1 MDKLATVDE
10 VLLDYVDKGAQVFG
24 LKYTEKPPSPL
35 AALGIGGSAGEAR
48 ETRWARRGSSPR
60 TRRRRSSR
68 RVRATPPSRWCGGAM
83 QREARATRGTC
94 DLCLWGLL
102 L

>member
-94 DLCLWGLL
+94 NLCL
-102 L
+102 